1 MRSNLY
7 DFPAKLVHE
16 TEKAWLLDV
25 GLDKSVWI
33 PKEAGE
39 FDGETLTI
47 PEGLA
52 IEKGMEN
59 LV

>member
-1 MRSNLY
+1 MKSNLH
-7 DFPAKLVHE
+7 DFKVKLVHE
-16 TEKAWLLDV
+16 TQKAWLLEV
-25 GLDKSVWI
+25 GLSKPVWI
-33 PKEAGE
+33 PKEGGE

-47 PEGLA
+47 PEGLV

>member
-1 MRSNLY
+1 MRSNLV
-7 DFPAKLVHE
+7 DIEARLVHE
-16 TEKAWLLDV
+16 TPKAWRLDV
-25 GLDKSVWI
+25 GLDEHVWI
-33 PKEAGE
+33 PKSVGE

-47 PEGLA
+47 PEPIA